1 MKLKNILIQIICIV
15 ALLGVATAL
24 DDSNRKVVERVQP
37 EYTEFAKRMN
47 LHGTVKLKAWIGSD
61 GTVTRTEYVSG
72 HPMLADSALKA
83 VKKWKYEPA
92 GKETMQL
99 IEVAFQ

>member
-1 MKLKNILIQIICIV
+1 MKLKHILLHIICIV
-15 ALLGVATAL
+15 ALVGGSAAL

-47 LHGTVKLKAWIGSD
+47 LHGTVKLKAWVGPD
-61 GTVTRTEYVSG
+61 GMVTRTEYVSG

-92 GKETMQL
+92 GKETVQL
-99 IEVAFQ
+99 VEIAFQ